1 MDNHQPTAR
10 VTASR
15 RFSAVWIVPIVSLIA
30 ATWMVYQY
38 MTEQGPEIHLT
49 VQTAEGVE
57 PDKTLIKAR
66 SVKVGI
72 VTQVKLSKDYRQIEL
87 TARMDSGTERMLREN
102 SEFWLVKPRIGTEG
116 VSGLETLL
124 SGPYI
129 ELRPGNS
136 DKKRTNFVML
146 SNPPV
151 AGPDAKGTRVM
162 LTTNKAGKLAVGEPV
177 MFEGFVVGRVEE
189 VGFDVD
195 SRQASYQLFIFQ
207 PYDKLLRTRTRFWLN
222 SGMDISLNTQGF
234 NVQVASLQSLLSG
247 GVTFAVPEGSPEGE
261 PITGHPPEFRLYD
274 NLQQVRSQMYEKVIA
289 YAMLFNDSVR
299 GLHAGAPVEYR
310 GVRIG
315 TVAQVP
321 LALVGVNSVSK
332 MEIPVLVNIELERI
346 DHLVSSRQTVTQV
359 EKNFASAF
367 KNGLRATLKTGN
379 LLSGALYI
387 DINYYPDKVDKLPID
402 SRQSFHDYPLFPTI
416 EGEFT
421 QLQQQLENILS
432 KLEKLPIDKTIGQL
446 DHTLRQFG
454 DAGEQL
460 QQTLSRVDELLANKE
475 TKQLPQMLSSTLQLL
490 QTALKGYSPGSANYH
505 EIEQALLRV
514 NRALQQLDPLLKT
527 LNEQPDAL
535 LFGSQGTED
544 PLPVKGNQP

>member
-1 MDNHQPTAR
+1 MDNPQSTAR
-10 VTASR
+10 VTVSR
-15 RFSAVWIVPIVSLIA
+15 RFSAVWIIPIVSLIA
-30 ATWMVYQY
+30 AGWMVYQY

-49 VQTAEGVE
+49 VQTAEGIE
-57 PDKTLIKAR
+57 PGKTLIKAR

-72 VTQVKLSKDYRQIEL
+72 ITQVKLSKDYRQIEL
-87 TARMDSGTERMLREN
+87 TARMDNGTERMLREN

-129 ELRPGNS
+129 ELRPGDS
-136 DKKRTNFVML
+136 DQKRSEFVML

-162 LTTNKAGKLAVGEPV
+162 LTANEAGKLAVGEPV
-177 MFEGFVVGRVEE
+177 MFEGFVVGRVEK

-222 SGMDISLNTQGF
+222 SGMDITLNTQGF
-234 NVQVASLQSLLSG
+234 NVQVASLETLLSG
-247 GVTFAVPEGSPEGE
+247 GVTFAVPKGSPEGE
-261 PITGHPPEFRLYD
+261 AITGQPPEFRLYD
-274 NLQQVRSQMYEKVIA
+274 NLQEVRSQMYEKIIPYV
-289 YAMLFNDSVR
+289 MLFNDSIR
-299 GLHAGAPVEYR
+299 GLQPGAPVEYR
-310 GVRIG
+310 GIRIG

-321 LALVGVNSVSK
+321 LAMVGVNSVAK

-346 DHLVSSRQTVTQV
+346 YHLVSSRQTVTQM
-359 EKNFASAF
+359 EENFASAF

-379 LLSGALYI
+379 LLSGALYV
-387 DINYYPDKVDKLPID
+387 DINYYPDEVDKQPTD
-402 SRQSFHDYPLFPTI
+402 SRQRFHDYPVFPTI
-416 EGEFT
+416 EGEFV

-432 KLEKLPIDKTIGQL
+432 KIEKLPIDKTVEQL
-446 DHTLRQFG
+446 NHTLSQFG
-454 DAGEQL
+454 GAGEQL
-460 QQTLSRVDELLANKE
+460 QQTLSRVDELLTDKDTA
-475 TKQLPQMLSSTLQLL
+475 QLPQMLSETLQQL
-490 QTALKGYSPGSANYH
+490 QAVLKGYSPGSGNYH

-514 NRALQQLDPLLKT
+514 NKALGQLDPLLKT
-527 LNEQPDAL
+527 LNDQPDAL
-535 LFGSQGTED
+535 IFGTQGTQD